1 MSNPA
6 EVLHDR
12 PTDDPHAW
20 QPIASLARSLR
31 IAERTVRHR
40 AASGM
45 LERLRTPDGHTYYRQ
60 PIGQSVSADEGTA
73 TPLAVARMASEHARE
88 LAAATREL
96 VEARASAAAATAT
109 QLATV
114 QRLEDERQRAQRLE
128 DERQRLE
135 HERQRL
141 TDDLRQERQRLEDE
155 RQRLEVF
162 ARLATAPWYAFRVRR
177 QLRRQ
182 LVAMASPSGGEPTGE
197 PGAASSV

>member
-1 MSNPA
+1 MEAP
-6 EVLHDR
+6 EVLHDT
-12 PTDDPHAW
+12 PTPDVHAW
-20 QPIASLARSLR
+20 QPIASLARSLK

-40 AASGM
+40 VAQGA
-45 LERLRTPDGHTYYRQ
+45 LERLRLPDGRTYYRQ
-60 PIGQSVSADEGTA
+60 PRAQSAAADDGMA
-73 TPLAVARMASEHARE
+73 TPLAIATMARMATEHARE

-109 QLATV
+109 QLATG

-135 HERQRL
+135 DERQRL
-141 TDDLRQERQRLEDE
+141 TDDLRQERQRLK
-155 RQRLEVF
+155 VF

-182 LVAMASPSGGEPTGE
+182 LVAMATPSGGEPTGE
-197 PGAASSV
+197 PGDASSV